1 MLSKFTKPNLFYLK
15 IIRAT
20 SILFLLT
27 ISTSFKNDKYD
38 SFYLE
43 INQSWNSDDWRQNRT
58 WIVHS
63 HQMIYTKGCKSDT
76 FIIKNLYESQ
86 AFYKILDSLKFYKD
100 YACKGVSGLHSN
112 AKFKLIGSWTH
123 NDNKGYFN
131 FSITNCQLNNN
142 LDSLVNLLN
151 SYIPKDNEAVIP
163 KIQEGFGEC
172 KCKAYNEVKVFEE

>member
-1 MLSKFTKPNLFYLK
+1 MK

-27 ISTSFKNDKYD
+27 ISTSFKNDKNN

-43 INQSWNSDDWRQNRT
+43 INQSWSNDDWSQNRT

-63 HQMIYTKGCKSDT
+63 HQIIYSKGCKNDT
-76 FIIKNLYESQ
+76 FIIKGLYESKE
-86 AFYKILDSLKFYKD
+86 FYKLLDSLKFYKD
-100 YACKGVSGLHSN
+100 YACKEASGLHSN
-112 AKFKLIGSWTH
+112 AKFKFIGSYTH
-123 NDNKGYFN
+123 NNSKGYFN
-131 FSITNCQLNNN
+131 FSIMNCQLNSN
-142 LDSLVNLLN
+142 LDSLVNWLN
-151 SYIPKDNEAVIP
+151 TYIPKDNEAVIP

>member
-1 MLSKFTKPNLFYLK
+1 MRIAKAY
-15 IIRAT
+15 IIFVMF
-20 SILFLLT
+20 IV
-27 ISTSFKNDKYD
+27 STSFQNDKND

-43 INQSWNSDDWRQNRT
+43 INQSWNSDDWSHNRT

-63 HQMIYTKGCKSDT
+63 HQIIYSKGCKSDT
-76 FIIKNLYESQ
+76 FKIKGLYESNE
-86 AFYKILDSLKFYKD
+86 FYKLLDSLKFYKD

-123 NDNKGYFN
+123 NDSKGFFN
-131 FSITNCQLNNN
+131 FSIMNCQLNSN

-151 SYIPKDNEAVIP
+151 TFIPKDNEAVIP

-172 KCKAYNEVKVFEE
+172 KCKAYKEVKVFGE